1 MVGPL
6 SASSLPA
13 LLPRAFPLQDNVLT
27 PGAAFLSLFHTTFTE
42 PFPLH
47 HAFPSPVARGQHS
60 CRHSSAQQLHMAHA
74 LLVLPHVP
82 SRQHLHAALLHTR
95 LTKKPSILFC
105 SFFPAKPLA
114 EGFRPGSPA
123 AARAVLVCTVSAE
136 QGSLPSHPTKQPKP
150 HSLNGDFPSG
160 FVVFFFFFNI
170 FLLNAYTCQLL
181 FSCQLAHEGGLV
193 GKHKSQPQRSTP
205 CLAGILSLAS
215 SSAGPMQADVGTAG
229 SNPCRTVQRSPPA
242 CC

>member
-160 FVVFFFFFNI
+160 FVDFFFLQHFPSQR
-170 FLLNAYTCQLL
+170 LYLSAPLQL
-181 FSCQLAHEGGLV
+181 
-193 GKHKSQPQRSTP
+193 
-205 CLAGILSLAS
+205 
-215 SSAGPMQADVGTAG
+215 SAGPRGWIGGETQKPTPAQHSVPGWHSEPGIFLCWSHAG
-229 SNPCRTVQRSPPA
+229 
-242 CC
+242 

>member
-1 MVGPL
+1 MVGLL
-6 SASSLPA
+6 SATSLPA

-47 HAFPSPVARGQHS
+47 HAFPSPVPRGQHS

-160 FVVFFFFFNI
+160 FVVFFFSS
-170 FLLNAYTCQLL
+170 T
-181 FSCQLAHEGGLV
+181 FSF
-193 GKHKSQPQRSTP
+193 STP
-205 CLAGILSLAS
+205 ILVSS
-215 SSAGPMQADVGTAG
+215 SSAVSWPTRVDWWGNTKA
-229 SNPCRTVQRSPPA
+229 NPSAALRA
-242 CC
+242 WLAF

>member
-47 HAFPSPVARGQHS
+47 HAFPSPVPRGQHS

-160 FVVFFFFFNI
+160 FVDFFFSS
-170 FLLNAYTCQLL
+170 T
-181 FSCQLAHEGGLV
+181 FSFPTPILV
-193 GKHKSQPQRSTP
+193 S
-205 CLAGILSLAS
+205 S
-215 SSAGPMQADVGTAG
+215 SSAVSWPTRVDWWGNTKA
-229 SNPCRTVQRSPPA
+229 NPSAALRA
-242 CC
+242 WLAF